1 MLSKLRRNER
11 SLAQILEQESIG
23 NQQAWHSVSDNDTTQ
38 NAKQGE
44 I

>member
-1 MLSKLRRNER
+1 MLSKLRRDER

-23 NQQAWHSVSDNDTTQ
+23 NQYTWHSVSDNDTTQ
-38 NAKQGE
+38 DAPPGK